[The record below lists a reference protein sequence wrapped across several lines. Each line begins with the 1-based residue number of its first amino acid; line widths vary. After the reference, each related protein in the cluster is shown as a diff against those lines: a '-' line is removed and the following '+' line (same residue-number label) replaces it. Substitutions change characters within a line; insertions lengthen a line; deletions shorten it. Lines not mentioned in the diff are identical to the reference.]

1 MLVLGLKGAN
11 PLQRDRHVIS
21 GIDLGAMRVLVAIA
35 AVSALDAYAC
45 AERLEGRTELGLTVR
60 NQGVSGGV
68 CSIEIVYRGVGV
80 ARVCRS
86 FEAMSRG

>member
-45 AERLEGRTELGLTVR
+45 AARLEGRSELGLRVR
-60 NQGVSGGV
+60 TLASQ
-68 CSIEIVYRGVGV
+68 V
-80 ARVCRS
+80 AFAQSRS
-86 FEAMSRG
+86 FTEALE